1 MSGKLQYSAVEPP
14 MTSSSRS
21 AYTATVPP
29 SSSSAFLRPDAP
41 RSDFLAP
48 TTSRGHRRSSSAVD
62 GTVSLGPPSGSR
74 HRMSFSDVRDEQN
87 PRELRDFRDREKDR
101 NRSSRSTHR
110 GTSSD
115 SRGHAPPGIMFS
127 HEASDPSLD
136 KSRRN
141 SIYDKDQR
149 GSGSRSH
156 HGHSHSYSG
165 SASRHDSPEPYSSD
179 EERGGSGKTKK
190 RVLAALAG
198 VVAVG
203 LGVNAIDKKINESNK
218 RRDEIQEEQDRKY
231 ERDREWERRSG
242 RDHDHDSRSHYS
254 SHSQHHP
261 SSHSQAGVGVIVPAS
276 SRHPDR
282 SDQGR
287 DGDRGRYREKD
298 AVECNRSRAR
308 DYRMEVSRDR
318 ANYHEARASDD
329 RLYRL
334 GDEEYYDPYSGRNF

>member
-1 MSGKLQYSAVEPP
+1 MSGRPQYSAVEPP
-14 MTSSSRS
+14 MASSSRS

-29 SSSSAFLRPDAP
+29 GSSSAFLRPDAP

-48 TTSRGHRRSSSAVD
+48 TPSRSHRRSSSAVD
-62 GTVSLGPPSGSR
+62 GTVSLGLLPR
-74 HRMSFSDVRDEQN
+74 TQHRMSFSDARDEL
-87 PRELRDFRDREKDR
+87 REFRDLEK
-101 NRSSRSTHR
+101 NRTRPSRSTHR

-115 SRGHAPPGIMFS
+115 SRGPAVPGIMFS

-141 SIYDKDQR
+141 SVYDKDRR
-149 GSGSRSH
+149 GSSSRSH

-218 RRDEIQEEQDRKY
+218 RRDEIQVEQDRKY
-231 ERDREWERRSG
+231 EQEREWERRAS

-254 SHSQHHP
+254 SHSKHAS
-261 SSHSQAGVGVIVPAS
+261 SSHPQPGLGVIVPPS
-276 SRHPDR
+276 SRRP
-282 SDQGR
+282 DQGR
-287 DGDRGRYREKD
+287 DDDRGRYRSKE
-298 AVECNRSRAR
+298 AVDCSRSRAR

-318 ANYHEARASDD
+318 ASYYEARASDD
-329 RLYRL
+329 RLYGL
-334 GDEEYYDPYSGRNF
+334 GDDEYKDRYSERNF